1 MNKHTAITQATE
13 IVKAALQ
20 AGWLNEETGPVLG
33 DHVAAA
39 IEEITKRLLA
49 LNAATQG

>member
-13 IVKAALQ
+13 IVKAAVQ
-20 AGWLNEETGPVLG
+20 AGWLKGESGPTLG
-33 DHVAAA
+33 DHVSAA

-49 LNAATQG
+49 LNAKTQG